1 MVSRPRKSVPEQGED
16 VSQQLTPF
24 VRVEHNMTNPVKPIA
39 KDTPCRSR
47 MFFDPNG
54 FDSMA
59 PSPDMVG
66 PAKGEGK
73 DSQESFY
80 PVFILDMRCFKVKSS

>member
-1 MVSRPRKSVPEQGED
+1 
-16 VSQQLTPF
+16 
-24 VRVEHNMTNPVKPIA
+24 
-39 KDTPCRSR
+39 

-80 PVFILDMRCFKVKSS
+80 PFFILDMRCFKVKSS